1 VQSSITGSLLPH
13 AVILSCSL
21 VPGLFIAA
29 PAARSETFSLSVD
42 SRSDIYASGLSS
54 PSGTSPHGSGLIPPS
69 IMLPLGTGRVLQF
82 TSVTGSVSYNDV
94 DAPAPYGGQYNGP
107 DGGAV
112 WFTDSNFP
120 NNFLT
125 DSSPAGLIPPAET
138 SPLAPRPSPYTAPS
152 TTFYVDMDPYASI
165 SGMEL
170 FEIAPANP
178 G

>member
-82 TSVTGSVSYNDV
+82 TSVTG
-94 DAPAPYGGQYNGP
+94 
-107 DGGAV
+107 
-112 WFTDSNFP
+112 
-120 NNFLT
+120 
-125 DSSPAGLIPPAET
+125 
-138 SPLAPRPSPYTAPS
+138 
-152 TTFYVDMDPYASI
+152 
-165 SGMEL
+165 
-170 FEIAPANP
+170 
-178 G
+178 